1 MKNFFIILSMKIL
14 NLILKICHKNGGN
27 FLGKIAYD
35 WNPEIFKYFK
45 VNCPVIAVSATNG
58 KTMTNNC
65 IGYTL
70 KTAENKV
77 VSNVEGNNMET
88 GILSTILKNCTLTGK
103 IKADYL
109 VFEVDESYI
118 PVVFK
123 DFRLDTLV
131 ILNFFRDQLDRNGEV
146 ESLILRINEFL
157 KTYTGNLI
165 LNNDDPNV
173 ARLGQAN
180 PNNENVYYYSVEKYQ
195 FATEQIKEAGE
206 GKFCPFCK
214 TRLEYEYYQYSH
226 VGKFKC
232 PNCNFGDNKIY
243 KLATN
248 VDLKNRCFDID
259 GDTYK
264 INGNSIYLIY
274 NYTAV
279 YSVCSL
285 YGISNDVV
293 KKAFS
298 TFALNNGR
306 LEEIKINGVPT
317 IINLAKNPT
326 GSNVSLRILNEDDS
340 EKELLFVLNDNIAD
354 GFDVSWIWDI
364 NFNNLNNVSR
374 IITSGTRAYD
384 IAIRI
389 KTSGF
394 PAEKIEPYLNLE
406 DAVKAFYK
414 TDVKKYVIAN
424 YTSLQPTRHE
434 LKKFDEINK
443 NNNATDVGTSDIS
456 KKEEIK
462 ANVKNSEIDTKEALQ
477 SIDNTDNS
485 ENQDNKEKSIKILY
499 LYPDMLELYGDYGN
513 IQVLKY
519 RIESRGYKAIIDRY
533 SIGNAAP
540 NFNDYD
546 IVFAGGG
553 ADNEQS
559 ILAEDLVKYKDNIKD
574 AVNNG
579 VFFLL
584 ICGAYQLF
592 GKYYKGVEGNIIP
605 GLEVF
610 DYYTV
615 ANPDRKK
622 RCIGNI
628 VIDATLD
635 ANINIKKSA
644 NSNEYSSDNIDTLNL
659 KTKVIG
665 FENHGGQT
673 FDISNS
679 FGNVLFGN
687 GNKFGDSEEGFFE
700 NNVIATYLHG
710 PLLSKNPELC
720 DYIIKYCLNRKYN
733 ENIKLTPLNDEFENL
748 CREQLLNRFLEK
760 N

>member
-1 MKNFFIILSMKIL
+1 MKNFFIILAMKIL

-27 FLGKIAYD
+27 FLGKIAFD

-70 KTAENKV
+70 KTAGNKV

-146 ESLILRINEFL
+146 ESLILRINDFL
-157 KTYTGNLI
+157 KTYNENLI

-180 PNNENVYYYSVEKYQ
+180 PNNENIYYFSVDKYK

-232 PNCNFGDNKIY
+232 PNCNFGDNEIY

-259 GDTYK
+259 GNTYK

-340 EKELLFVLNDNIAD
+340 KKELLFVLNDNIAD

-406 DAVKAFYK
+406 DAVNAFYK

-434 LKKFDEINK
+434 LKKFDEMSK
-443 NNNATDVGTSDIS
+443 NNTVTDVKTSDIS

-462 ANVKNSEIDTKEALQ
+462 ANVKNSKIDTKEALQ

-628 VIDATLD
+628 VI
-635 ANINIKKSA
+635 
-644 NSNEYSSDNIDTLNL
+644 E
-659 KTKVIG
+659 TKMGNVIG

-720 DYIIKYCLNRKYN
+720 DYIIKYCLDRKYN
-733 ENIKLTPLNDEFENL
+733 ENIVLEPLNDKFENS

-760 N
+760 

>member
-1 MKNFFIILSMKIL
+1 MKNFFIILAMKIL

-27 FLGKIAYD
+27 FLGKIAFD
-35 WNPEIFKYFK
+35 LNPEIFKYFK

-70 KTAENKV
+70 KTAGNKV

-157 KTYTGNLI
+157 KTYNGNLI

-173 ARLGQAN
+173 ARLGHAN
-180 PNNENVYYYSVEKYQ
+180 PDNSNVYYFSVDKYK

-232 PNCNFGDNKIY
+232 PNCNFGDNEIY

-259 GDTYK
+259 GNTYK

-285 YGISNDVV
+285 YGISNDVI

-306 LEEIKINGVPT
+306 LEEIKIHGVPT

-406 DAVKAFYK
+406 DAVNAFYK

-434 LKKFDEINK
+434 LKKFNETNK
-443 NNNATDVGTSDIS
+443 NNNVTDVETSNIS

-462 ANVKNSEIDTKEALQ
+462 ANVENTEIDTKESLQ

-485 ENQDNKEKSIKILY
+485 ENQDNKDKSIKILY

-559 ILAEDLVKYKDNIKD
+559 ILAEDLVKYKDNIKE

-628 VIDATLD
+628 VIE
-635 ANINIKKSA
+635 ANLKNL
-644 NSNEYSSDNIDTLNL
+644 NNDTYSSDSNI

-720 DYIIKYCLNRKYN
+720 DFIIKYCLNRKYN
-733 ENIKLTPLNDEFENL
+733 ENIELEPLNDEFENL
-748 CREQLLNRFLEK
+748 CREQLLNRFLGK

>member
-1 MKNFFIILSMKIL
+1 MKNFFIILAMKIL

-27 FLGKIAYD
+27 FLGKIAFD

-70 KTAENKV
+70 KTAGNKV

-180 PNNENVYYYSVEKYQ
+180 PSNSNIYYFSVDKYK
-195 FATEQIKEAGE
+195 FATEKIKEAGE

-232 PNCNFGDNKIY
+232 PNCNFGDNEIY

-259 GDTYK
+259 GNTYK

-279 YSVCSL
+279 YTVCSL
-285 YGISNDVV
+285 YDISNDVV

-306 LEEIKINGVPT
+306 LEEITIHGVPT

-340 EKELLFVLNDNIAD
+340 QKELLFVLNDNIAD

-374 IITSGTRAYD
+374 IVTSGTRAYD

-406 DAVKAFYK
+406 DAVKALYK

-434 LKKFDEINK
+434 LKKFDEMNK
-443 NNNATDVGTSDIS
+443 NNNVADTNTNTNDIF
-456 KKEEIK
+456 K
-462 ANVKNSEIDTKEALQ
+462 VKNPEVYAKEISQNIEDLQ
-477 SIDNTDNS
+477 L
-485 ENQDNKEKSIKILY
+485 QDNEEKSIKILY

-533 SIGNAAP
+533 SIGDMAP

-559 ILAEDLVKYKDNIKD
+559 ILAEDLVKYKENIKE

-628 VIDATLD
+628 VIDANLRCSNNDTD
-635 ANINIKKSA
+635 SSESNI
-644 NSNEYSSDNIDTLNL
+644 

-687 GNKFGDSEEGFFE
+687 GNKFGDAEEGFFN

-720 DYIIKYCLNRKYN
+720 DYIIKYCLDRKYN
-733 ENIKLTPLNDEFENL
+733 ENITLESLNDEFENL
-748 CREQLLNRFLEK
+748 CREQLLNRFLG
-760 N
+760 

>member
-1 MKNFFIILSMKIL
+1 MKNFFIILAMKIL

-27 FLGKIAYD
+27 FLGKIAFD

-45 VNCPVIAVSATNG
+45 VKCPVIAVSATNG

-70 KTAENKV
+70 KIAGYKV

-146 ESLILRINEFL
+146 ESLILRINKFL
-157 KTYTGNLI
+157 KTYNGNLV

-180 PNNENVYYYSVEKYQ
+180 PSNQNVYYFSVDKYQ
-195 FATEQIKEAGE
+195 FATEEIKEAGE

-232 PNCNFGDNKIY
+232 PNCNFGDNEIY

-259 GDTYK
+259 GNTYK

-285 YGISNDVV
+285 YNISNDVV
-293 KKAFS
+293 KKSFS

-340 EKELLFVLNDNIAD
+340 EKDLLFVLNDNIAD

-374 IITSGTRAYD
+374 IVTSGTRAYD

-394 PAEKIEPYLNLE
+394 PVEKIEPYLNLE
-406 DAVKAFYK
+406 EAIKALYK
-414 TDVKKYVIAN
+414 TNIKKYVIAN

-434 LKKFDEINK
+434 LKKFDEICQNNLENVCNDNISSDLNVSEMSQQK
-443 NNNATDVGTSDIS
+443 NDKT
-456 KKEEIK
+456 
-462 ANVKNSEIDTKEALQ
+462 NS
-477 SIDNTDNS
+477 DNS
-485 ENQDNKEKSIKILY
+485 DCLKILY

-533 SIGNAAP
+533 SIGDAAP

-559 ILAEDLVKYKDNIKD
+559 ILANDLIKYKDNIKE

-628 VIDATLD
+628 VIDANL
-635 ANINIKKSA
+635 SS
-644 NSNEYSSDNIDTLNL
+644 SNDII

-673 FDISNS
+673 FDISAS

-687 GNKFGDSEEGFFE
+687 GNKFGDSEEGFFQ

-720 DYIIKYCLNRKYN
+720 DYIIKYCLDRRYN
-733 ENIKLTPLNDEFENL
+733 ENVILEPLNDEFENL
-748 CREQLLNRFLEK
+748 CREQLLKRFLEK
-760 N
+760 